1 MLQRLTNLLSLKK
14 RWDKKRPQIGSTP
27 ADVVHRENKWR
38 LLRYRPRPEGLAYST
53 PLLLVPSLINRHYVL
68 DLMPGRSF
76 AEWLVAQGHDV
87 WCIDWGTP
95 ADEDRYLSFDQICD
109 GYIGRAVRRVAREAP
124 GARTHLLGYCL
135 GGTLTTI
142 YAAANGEH
150 LAGHIALAAPVNFH
164 DEGLLSRWTRTST
177 FDVEKIVEACG
188 NVPWQL
194 MQGAFHLLRPT
205 MNLSKAVYVLDRA
218 WDDRFLDGLVGKETW
233 ANDNVCFPGA
243 AYRRYIEELYRD
255 NLLIKG
261 EFSLAGRPVRLGDIT
276 NPTLALA
283 FEHDH
288 IVPADSAG
296 ALIEHISSE
305 DKELMRLPGG
315 HVGAVVSRKAKEHL
329 WPIISTWLA
338 ERDQQPEDKRKEK
351 EETTSHREARH
362 ALH

>member
-14 RWDKKRPQIGSTP
+14 RFDQKRPEIGSTP

-38 LLRYRPRPEGLAYST
+38 LLHYRPRPEGLAFGT

-109 GYIGRAVRRVAREAP
+109 GYIGRAVRRVARQAP
-124 GARTHLLGYCL
+124 GAKTHLLGYCL
-135 GGTLTTI
+135 GGTLTAI
-142 YAAANGEH
+142 YAAAHGEH

-164 DEGLLSRWTRTST
+164 DDGLLSRWTRTST
-177 FDVEKIVEACG
+177 FDVQKIVEACG

-218 WDDRFLDGLVGKETW
+218 WDDQFLDGLVAKETW
-233 ANDNVCFPGA
+233 ANDNVSFPGE
-243 AYRRYIEELYRD
+243 AYRRYIEELYQD
-255 NLLIKG
+255 NALVRG
-261 EFSLAGRPVRLGDIT
+261 EFSLGGRPVHLGDIT

-288 IVPADSAG
+288 IVPSDSAG

-329 WPIISTWLA
+329 WPIISGWLA
-338 ERDQQPEDKRKEK
+338 ERDESIER
-351 EETTSHREARH
+351 TSPAEVEA
-362 ALH
+362 AE